1 MTDFRSVPR
10 PDDHAASRAGRGE
23 RVAWLVTA
31 LCWIALFSE
40 GYDMGALGAVLPVMM
55 GDSQWHISPVT
66 AGLVGSAA
74 LAGMFFGGYLMGL
87 LADRFGRKPAYLTAF
102 TLFSLASGVGA
113 LMPTVPAFS
122 LCRFLAGIGVGGI
135 VPIASALTSEY
146 ATAGKANRYY
156 AVMYSGY
163 SVGIFAAAAVSAL
176 SVQVLGWRFVIG
188 LGAAPLLLLPV
199 VMRNLPESIRFL
211 QSRGRFDDARRLA
224 ERLKL
229 PLPVFQP
236 AAAAAPRA
244 GIRALFQPG
253 YAQATWGFWL
263 TTFAAMIL
271 VYGLNTWLPQI
282 MRTAG
287 YDLGSSIMFLG
298 VFALSSAVGGVGL
311 GLLADRIGQGATIVA
326 GFAMGALAILCLV
339 QHHALVVTYIIVAVA
354 GIGAVSSAVMVTS
367 YLSSYFP
374 PEYRATAVG
383 SCLSFSRFGA
393 VIGPVLG
400 GFVAKW
406 HLDISWNFKIFAM
419 AAILAALS
427 ITLVP
432 RRVAGR

>member
-1 MTDFRSVPR
+1 MTDLRSMHR
-10 PDDHAASRAGRGE
+10 ADDDVMVEAGGE

-40 GYDMGALGAVLPVMM
+40 GYDMGALGAVLPAMM
-55 GDSQWHISPVT
+55 TDAQWHISPVI

-87 LADRFGRKPAYLTAF
+87 LADRFGRKPAYVTAF

-113 LMPTVPAFS
+113 MMPTVPGFS
-122 LCRFLAGIGVGGI
+122 LCRFLAGVGVGGI

-146 ATAGKANRYY
+146 APAGKANRFY

-176 SVQVLGWRFVIG
+176 SVQTLGWRFVIG

-199 VMRNLPESIRFL
+199 ILRYLPESMRFL
-211 QSRGRFDDARRLA
+211 QTRGRQEDARRLA
-224 ERLKL
+224 ARLGL
-229 PLPVFQP
+229 PLP
-236 AAAAAPRA
+236 APRLAAGASPAA

-298 VFALSSAVGGVGL
+298 VFALSSSVGGVML
-311 GLLADRIGQGATIVA
+311 GLLADRIGQGPTIVA
-326 GFAMGALAILCLV
+326 GFAMGAVAILCLA
-339 QHHALVVTYIIVAVA
+339 QPHALAVTYAIVAIA
-354 GIGAVSSAVMVTS
+354 GIGAVSSAIMVTS

-393 VIGPVLG
+393 VSGPILG

-406 HLDISWNFKIFAM
+406 HLDISWNFKLFAL
-419 AAILAALS
+419 AAILSALA

-432 RRVAGR
+432 RLPDRA